1 MDDNRL
7 DFLNEQQKTI
17 LFDFTSIVS
26 IDDVNLAIN
35 ILELANFDLNVRLLN
50 KLSIE
55 MEDLNLVL
63 WEWYFSIYNDE

>member
-63 WEWYFSIYNDE
+63 